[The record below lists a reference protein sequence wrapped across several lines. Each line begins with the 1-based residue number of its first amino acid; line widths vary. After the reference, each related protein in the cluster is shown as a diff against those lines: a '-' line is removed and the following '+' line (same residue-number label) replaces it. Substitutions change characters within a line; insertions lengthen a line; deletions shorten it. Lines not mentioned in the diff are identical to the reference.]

1 MSRFKQKQF
10 NWQANTKPNTKPFM
24 NNKQNYKRKVHI
36 LKKIILC
43 KFKLDI
49 QILHKIQL
57 GIAHLTPEGC

>member
-10 NWQANTKPNTKPFM
+10 NWQANTKPFM
-24 NNKQNYKRKVHI
+24 NNKRNYKRKVHI

-49 QILHKIQL
+49 QILYKIQL